1 MLTPPLNQIPIIP
14 DKLVG
19 ILDNQIT
26 KLLDSIM
33 QNVTIAIQEAV
44 VLPDDI
50 FCDDPRLEA
59 LKKRIAE
66 VQKLIEQLQQIVP
79 IIDKITS
86 GLNTIVGI
94 ANSIKALQLLNPVT
108 ATISITSE
116 LILAQNLTIAN
127 ANAAVG
133 ELIQSLAPKIQ
144 ASLTDTILSLVP
156 VLNTIGKACNQNVEL
171 SGTQGLQNAIND
183 LDYGDTIP
191 GYPPPGWILISGS
204 GAQGSPVD
212 ANGDPSVPPNPPSPY
227 DDGDGMWLYSG
238 EGYFNP
244 NGISWGS
251 EQSRIEDA
259 TIGTEFYTRTNV
271 SIDDMKQHLDTIN
284 VLVENQQNLLTSL
297 QEAPAQSFNGT
308 TPPDAN
314 LGKIGDYYVD
324 TANNKIYGP
333 KINSGWPTPVN
344 Y

>member
-14 DKLVG
+14 DKLTN
-19 ILDNQIT
+19 ILDNEIT

-33 QNVTIAIQEAV
+33 QNATTAIQEAV

-66 VQKLIEQLQQIVP
+66 VQKLIEQLQQILP
-79 IIDKITS
+79 IIDKITG
-86 GLNTIVGI
+86 GLNTIIGI
-94 ANSIKALQLLNPVT
+94 ANSIKALQLLNPLT
-108 ATISITSE
+108 APLVLIPE

-133 ELIQSLAPKIQ
+133 KLVKSLAPKIQ
-144 ASLTDTILSLVP
+144 ASLQDTILSLVP
-156 VLNTIGKACNQNVEL
+156 VMNIIGKACNQSVEM
-171 SGTQGLQNAIND
+171 SGTQGLQNAIDN

-191 GYPPPGWILISGS
+191 GYPPPSWTLISGS
-204 GAQGSPVD
+204 AVQGSPT
-212 ANGDPSVPPNPPSPY
+212 GVPPNPSSPFN
-227 DDGDGMWLYSG
+227 DGDGIWLYSG
-238 EGYFNP
+238 EGYSNP
-244 NGISWGS
+244 DGISWGS
-251 EQSRIEDA
+251 DQSRIEDA
-259 TIGTEFYTRTNV
+259 TIGTEFYTQTNV
-271 SIDDMKQHLDTIN
+271 SLDDLKDYLDTIN
-284 VLVENQQNLLTSL
+284 TLVDSQQNLLTSL

-308 TPPDAN
+308 TPPDPD
-314 LGKIGDYYVD
+314 LGKVGDYYVD

-333 KINSGWPTPVN
+333 KTNSGWTRPVN